1 MNISGIVVQVSPD
14 KSAAVQEQL
23 GTFSGVEIHAVNK
36 EKRSI
41 VITLEDTPDNV
52 PSDVMMDVQK
62 IQGVLAA
69 SLIYNYCD
77 EELFQ
82 FKKEDSL

>member
-1 MNISGIVVQVSPD
+1 MNISGIVVQASSAH
-14 KSAAVQEQL
+14 SAAVQQRL
-23 GTFSGVEIHAVNK
+23 GELPGVEVHAVNNDK
-36 EKRSI
+36 GSI

-52 PSDVMMDVQK
+52 PSEVMMDVQN

-77 EELFQ
+77 EEFV
-82 FKKEDSL
+82 

>member
-1 MNISGIVVQVSPD
+1 MNISGIVVQASHENSEV
-14 KSAAVQEQL
+14 VQQEL
-23 GTFSGVEIHAVNK
+23 NELPGVEIHAVNQD
-36 EKRSI
+36 EGSI

-52 PSDVMMDVQK
+52 PADIMMDVQN

-77 EELFQ
+77 E
-82 FKKEDSL
+82 

>member
-1 MNISGIVVQVSPD
+1 MNISGIVVRVSPD
-14 KSAAVQEQL
+14 TSEAVQQRLAE
-23 GTFSGVEIHAVNK
+23 FSGVEIHAVNND
-36 EKRSI
+36 EGSI

-62 IQGVLAA
+62 TQGVLAA

-77 EELFQ
+77 EECV
-82 FKKEDSL
+82 

>member
-1 MNISGIVVQVSPD
+1 MNISGIVVQAFPD
-14 KSAAVQEQL
+14 KSAEVQKQL
-23 GTFSGVEIHAVNK
+23 TEFSGVEIHAVNR
-36 EKRSI
+36 EEGSI

-52 PSDVMMDVQK
+52 PSDIMMDVQN

-77 EELFQ
+77 
-82 FKKEDSL
+82 K